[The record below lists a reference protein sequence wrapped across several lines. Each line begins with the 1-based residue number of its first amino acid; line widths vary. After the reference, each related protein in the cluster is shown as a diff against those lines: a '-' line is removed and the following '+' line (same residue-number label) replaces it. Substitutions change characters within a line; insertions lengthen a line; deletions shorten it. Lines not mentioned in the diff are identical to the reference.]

1 MKRIVKK
8 TLLSLSTFVVSLIAL
23 LGIVGNS
30 FIYEETFLKGI
41 VIVCAMLLATKRLWE
56 FFYVRKHIGNDARV
70 DKKYFFYSAS
80 FWFFAGLFL
89 ILNKTSY
96 EISSLAALLFMFSG
110 VQLLFT
116 HPIGCRI
123 CFNRYRKT
131 FIPTPLP
138 LVYLQETNVFV
149 KSGLDR
155 TMKKQLWGINFH
167 SGLMIALKCEKDV
180 SSSCAS
186 AEKMKDFVQN
196 LVYEGKKGSL
206 PSKEVLEKGISN
218 NERKKLSR
226 TIKVLKK
233 NGVDVDAFYGKVW
246 SVQEYS
252 YTKNFFEFQ
261 RVCLDENNDSYATRK
276 ALIF

>member
-8 TLLSLSTFVVSLIAL
+8 TLLRLSTSVLSGIAL
-23 LGIVGNS
+23 LGIVGSS
-30 FIYEETFLKGI
+30 FIYEETFLKG
-41 VIVCAMLLATKRLWE
+41 VVAVCAMLLATKRLSE

-70 DKKYFFYSAS
+70 DKKYFFYSFS

-89 ILNKTSY
+89 ILNNY
-96 EISSLAALLFMFSG
+96 VLCSLAALLFMLSG

-180 SSSCAS
+180 SSSCTS

-196 LVYEGKKGSL
+196 LVYDGKKGSL

-246 SVQEYS
+246 SAQEYS
-252 YTKNFFEFQ
+252 YAKNFFEFQ
-261 RVCLDENNDSYATRK
+261 RDCLDENNDSYVTRK
-276 ALIF
+276 AFIF